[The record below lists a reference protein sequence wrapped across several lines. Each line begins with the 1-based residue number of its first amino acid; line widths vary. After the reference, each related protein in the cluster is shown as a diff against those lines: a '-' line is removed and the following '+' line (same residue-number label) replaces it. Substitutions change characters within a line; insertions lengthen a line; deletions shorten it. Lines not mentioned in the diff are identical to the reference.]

1 MKIDYME
8 WTTYFKILLLVLIVS
23 ITSCTVK
30 IPDIK
35 ITGEKTALENQVLGE
50 YSKIKEDAWMVASER
65 GDGQI
70 KITADRKEVVEAVR
84 DREFLKDDMNELK
97 LKGYLGEIVSGLL
110 EVIDPEKILKLDKK
124 EQNRI
129 ELLLKKENNA
139 RILIMKRIIETDTK
153 FKSSPKEVYQAFFV
167 MNLEDSPEKTFYQN
181 KKGKWVKK

>member
-1 MKIDYME
+1 M
-8 WTTYFKILLLVLIVS
+8 TFFKISLVFIIISV
-23 ITSCTVK
+23 TSCTVK

-84 DREFLKDDMNELK
+84 DREFLKDDINELK
-97 LKGYLGEIVSGLL
+97 IKGYLGEVDSGLI
-110 EVIDPEKILKLDKK
+110 EIVDVEDISELKSK
-124 EQNRI
+124 ERNLI
-129 ELLLKKENNA
+129 KLLLSKENTA
-139 RILIMKRIIETDTK
+139 RKLIMQRIIETDAK

-167 MNLEDSPEKTFYQN
+167 MNLEDSPEKTFYKN
-181 KKGKWVKK
+181 KKYKWVKK

>member
-1 MKIDYME
+1 ME
-8 WTTYFKILLLVLIVS
+8 WTTYFKILLLISIIS
-23 ITSCTVK
+23 ITSCTIK

-97 LKGYLGEIVSGLL
+97 LKGYLGEIISGVL
-110 EVIDPEKILKLDKK
+110 EIVDPVKISKLDKK

-167 MNLEDSPEKTFYQN
+167 MNLEDSPEKTFYKN

>member
-1 MKIDYME
+1 ME
-8 WTTYFKILLLVLIVS
+8 WMTFFKISLLILIVS

-84 DREFLKDDMNELK
+84 DREFLKDDINELK
-97 LKGYLGEIVSGLL
+97 IKGILGEIINGLL
-110 EVIDPEKILKLDKK
+110 EIVDPEKILKSDKK
-124 EQNRI
+124 EQALI
-129 ELLLKKENNA
+129 KLLLEKENTA
-139 RILIMKRIIETDTK
+139 RKLIMQRIIETDTK

-167 MNLEDSPEKTFYQN
+167 MNLEDSPEKTFYKN

>member
-8 WTTYFKILLLVLIVS
+8 WMTYFKISIIFLILS

-65 GDGQI
+65 GDGHI

-84 DREFLKDDMNELK
+84 DREFLKDDINELK
-97 LKGYLGEIVSGLL
+97 LKGYLGEVTNGLL
-110 EVIDPEKILKLDKK
+110 DIVDDNDISKLDKK
-124 EQNRI
+124 QR
-129 ELLLKKENNA
+129 ELINMLLEKENVA
-139 RILIMKRIIETDTK
+139 RKLIMKRIVETDAK
-153 FKSSPKEVYQAFFV
+153 FKSSPEEVYQAFFV
-167 MNLEDSPEKTFYQN
+167 MNLEDSPENTFYKN
-181 KKGKWVKK
+181 KKDKWVKK

>member
-1 MKIDYME
+1 MK
-8 WTTYFKILLLVLIVS
+8 WTTYFKILLLILIVS

-50 YSKIKEDAWMVASER
+50 YSKIKEDAWMVTSER

-84 DREFLKDDMNELK
+84 DREFLKDDINELK
-97 LKGYLGEIVSGLL
+97 LKGYLGEIPSGLIEIVDL
-110 EVIDPEKILKLDKK
+110 EKVSKLDKK
-124 EQNRI
+124 EQNLI
-129 ELLLKKENNA
+129 DLLLKKENDA

-153 FKSSPKEVYQAFFV
+153 FKSSPKEVYQAFFI
-167 MNLEDSPEKTFYQN
+167 MNLEDSPEKTFYKN
-181 KKGKWVKK
+181 KKGKWIKK

>member
-1 MKIDYME
+1 MKKDYME
-8 WTTYFKILLLVLIVS
+8 WTICFKISILILIVS

-65 GDGQI
+65 GNGQI
-70 KITADRKEVVEAVR
+70 KITADRKEVVEAIR
-84 DREFLKDDMNELK
+84 DREFLKDDINELK
-97 LKGYLGEIVSGLL
+97 IRGLLGEITSGLL
-110 EVIDPEKILKLDKK
+110 EIVDLDDVSKLDKK
-124 EQNRI
+124 EQYLI
-129 ELLLKKENNA
+129 KLLLKKENDA

-167 MNLEDSPEKTFYQN
+167 MNLEDSPDKTLYKN

>member
-1 MKIDYME
+1 ME
-8 WTTYFKILLLVLIVS
+8 WMTYFKILLLVLIIS

-84 DREFLKDDMNELK
+84 DREFLKDDINEMK
-97 LKGYLGEIVSGLL
+97 LKGYLGEVPSGL
-110 EVIDPEKILKLDKK
+110 IKIINSEKISKLETK
-124 EQNRI
+124 EQNLI
-129 ELLLKKENNA
+129 DLLLKKENKA
-139 RILIMKRIIETDTK
+139 RTLIMKRIIETDTK
-153 FKSSPKEVYQAFFV
+153 FKSSPKEVHQAFFV
-167 MNLEDSPEKTFYQN
+167 MNLEDSPEKTFYKN

>member
-1 MKIDYME
+1 ME
-8 WTTYFKILLLVLIVS
+8 WTTYFKISLLVLIVS
-23 ITSCTVK
+23 ITSCTVN

-84 DREFLKDDMNELK
+84 DREFLKDDINELK
-97 LKGYLGEIVSGLL
+97 LKGYLGEIPSGLI
-110 EVIDPEKILKLDKK
+110 EIVDPEKISELEKK
-124 EQNRI
+124 EQNLI
-129 ELLLKKENNA
+129 DLLLKKENQA
-139 RILIMKRIIETDTK
+139 RTLIMKRIIETDTK

-167 MNLEDSPEKTFYQN
+167 MNLEDSPEKTFYKN
-181 KKGKWVKK
+181 KKNKWIKK

>member
-8 WTTYFKILLLVLIVS
+8 WMTYFKISIIFLTIS

-84 DREFLKDDMNELK
+84 DREFLKDDINELK
-97 LKGYLGEIVSGLL
+97 MKGYLGEVTNGLL
-110 EVIDPEKILKLDKK
+110 EIVDPEEISDLDKK
-124 EQNRI
+124 EKNLVK
-129 ELLLKKENNA
+129 LLLDKENNS
-139 RILIMKRIIETDTK
+139 RKLIMQRIIETDAK
-153 FKSSPKEVYQAFFV
+153 FKSSPNEVYQAFFV
-167 MNLEDSPEKTFYQN
+167 MNLEDSPKKTFYKN
-181 KKGKWVKK
+181 KKDKWVKK